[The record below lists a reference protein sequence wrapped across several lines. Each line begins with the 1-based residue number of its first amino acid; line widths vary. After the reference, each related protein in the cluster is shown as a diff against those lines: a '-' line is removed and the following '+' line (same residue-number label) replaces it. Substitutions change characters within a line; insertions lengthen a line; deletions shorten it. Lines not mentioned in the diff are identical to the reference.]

1 MGELISIRDICERY
15 LTPNDTL
22 DPEIFNTNEQVH
34 PELRSK
40 LLKIADVVIKK
51 SIIYIPGLRFH
62 DICLRGSSAG
72 YHYHEKSDLDVKIMI
87 SNENCDFLTKN
98 PENFKVFI
106 QMMKSIAIP
115 NQKFFANDRF
125 VDVKLEIPRTGEH
138 MGLYSLTRNE
148 WINKPDKN
156 YLTSLDIDDV
166 MEEYTKRF
174 HKIKE
179 HLFNIKQSGELSTL
193 EGIYALQDYRSE
205 IFQAAYTDPK
215 EFVIFKLLQKRGITW
230 EIRTLIDESTK
241 TVLSLG
247 L

>member
-40 LLKIADVVIKK
+40 LLKIADV
-51 SIIYIPGLRFH
+51 
-62 DICLRGSSAG
+62 
-72 YHYHEKSDLDVKIMI
+72 
-87 SNENCDFLTKN
+87 TKN

-106 QMMKSIAIP
+106 QMMKSIAMP